1 MRWTLPALGIVSVVV
16 LSGCGGGSG
25 SAVATQVTV
34 GRSHACATFQDGTV
48 RCWGTDR
55 AVLRGSGVLPSD
67 VPREWARSFRQKDDL
82 AKRPSQ
88 VINLTGVVET
98 VASEGH
104 TCARR
109 KDGTVWCWGENR
121 GGKLGVRPTQRTDD
135 RPYPVRAE
143 GITGAVQIALGDEY
157 SCARRSDGSVWCWG
171 YSLRDAAAAPV
182 PGVTGATD
190 LKAEGGLTCAM
201 VSGGSVLCWGS
212 GDEGQRG
219 DGSSRDLTVLAKP
232 TLVTRATGDWSV
244 GRREA
249 CVLSAGEA
257 TCWGSSGKRSLES
270 PHRASLQTVVPG
282 WGYACGLSATGA
294 LWCWK
299 SHGAPAE
306 RKGASAGAKQLVVG
320 ESHECIRLDSGSV
333 QCWGSS
339 WRDTEAEPKTEDL
352 GPRTVDGLGKAV
364 DIAASK
370 DRTCAALEDGTVH
383 CWGKLRKFV
392 TVAGIADATQVSVGD
407 RHACARHA
415 RGVVT
420 CWGAGDRGQIGR
432 GLLVDEKP
440 QAPGRV
446 SGLEGVEEVAATANA
461 TCARLADGSVRCWG
475 NNTFGELGQGYFSRG
490 GAKSASGTPSVVALP
505 RPATRLQGS
514 GDTFCAKLTDGSTTC
529 WGTSLGLAEPKTPDP
544 KGKGAVLGVTD
555 AVQLAVT
562 SKHACVRTKAG
573 KVLCWGSNEEG
584 QMGDGTW
591 GSGNVRPEPVEN
603 PAMAGASEVWVSG
616 GVTCGRMPDTR
627 VVCVGGGSAMRWNVP
642 GVEQA
647 TQIAFFREPGSWAS
661 TEKTPGCAVMSNG
674 ALACWGRMA
683 PDGSDRPVQVRW

>member
-48 RCWGTDR
+48 RCWGTDS
-55 AVLRGSGVLPSD
+55 AVLRGSGVLPSN
-67 VPREWARSFRQKDDL
+67 VPREWARAFRPKDEL
-82 AKRPSQ
+82 AKRPSR
-88 VINLTGVVET
+88 VINLTEAVET
-98 VASEGH
+98 VAAAAH

-121 GGKLGVRPTQRTDD
+121 AGKLGTKPSRRSDD
-135 RPYPVRAE
+135 RPYPVQAE
-143 GITGAVQIALGDEY
+143 GITEAVQIALGDEH

-171 YSLRDAAAAPV
+171 YSLSEAAAAPI
-182 PGVTGATD
+182 PGVAGATD
-190 LKAEGGLTCAM
+190 LRAGGELTCAI

-212 GDEGQRG
+212 GDRGQRG
-219 DGSSRDLTVLAKP
+219 NGLSSEPTVLAKP
-232 TLVTRATGDWSV
+232 TLTQATTGDWSV

-270 PHRASLQTVVPG
+270 PQKITLQSVVPG
-282 WGYACGLSATGA
+282 WSYPCGLSASGS
-294 LWCWK
+294 LWCW
-299 SHGAPAE
+299 SSYGAPTE
-306 RKGASAGAKQLVVG
+306 RKGASAGARQLVVG
-320 ESHECIRLDSGSV
+320 ESHECIRLDSGAV

-339 WRDTEAEPKTEDL
+339 WRDTEQKTDDP

-364 DIAASK
+364 DISASK

-383 CWGKLRKFV
+383 CWGKLRKLE

-420 CWGAGDRGQIGR
+420 CWGAGNRGQIGR
-432 GLLVDEKP
+432 GLLVDDKP

-446 SGLEGVEEVAATANA
+446 SGLDGVEEVAATTNA
-461 TCARLADGSVRCWG
+461 TCARLTDGSVRCWG
-475 NNTFGELGQGYFSRG
+475 NNTLGELGQGYFSEG

-505 RPATRLQGS
+505 RSATRLQGS
-514 GDTFCAKLTDGSTTC
+514 GDTFCAKLADGSTAC
-529 WGTSLGLAEPKTPDP
+529 WGKNLGLAEPKTSAP
-544 KGKGAVLGVTD
+544 KGTGAVLGVTD

-562 SKHACVRTKAG
+562 AKHACVRTKAG
-573 KVLCWGSNEEG
+573 KVVCWGSNEDG

-603 PAMAGASEVWVSG
+603 PVLAGASEVWVAA

-627 VVCVGGGSAMRWNVP
+627 VVCVGGGRAMRWNVP

-647 TQIAFFREPGSWAS
+647 TQIAFSRESSSWGSK
-661 TEKTPGCAVMSNG
+661 ENTPGCAVMSNG
-674 ALACWGRMA
+674 ALACWGSIA
-683 PDGSDRPVQVRW
+683 PDRSDQPVQVRW